1 MLRIR
6 NLSKKFGQKPVL
18 DNLTVDIKEYGVHL
32 IVGMNG
38 CGKTTF
44 MNSLSSLLK
53 VEAGTIDCFGQ
64 TVGTKAFKKFI
75 YYIPSDFYLPEYLT
89 GQEYLEMM
97 LNHYPSADFSKLDIL
112 FSIFDLESH
121 RYKLLETYSFGM
133 KKKIQLIA
141 AISAGTSYVI
151 ADELFSGLDFDT
163 VLLVEKLLKC
173 LHDRRS
179 FVIVTHDL
187 NTLRAFPD
195 HIYIMSNGRLERY
208 KDKID
213 HINSHVKNT
222 GGINGKL
229 REIQEYFVSNRT
241 VS

>member
-6 NLSKKFGQKPVL
+6 NLSKKFGQKTVL
-18 DNLTVDIKEYGVHL
+18 DNLTVDIQEHGVHL

-44 MNSLSSLLK
+44 MNSLSNLLK
-53 VEAGTIDCFGQ
+53 VEDGTIDCFGQ
-64 TVGTKAFKKFI
+64 TVGTKAFKEFI

-97 LNHYPSADFSKLDIL
+97 LSHYPSADFSKLDIL

-121 RYKLLETYSFGM
+121 RHKLLETYSFGM

-141 AISAGTSYVI
+141 AVSAGTSYVI
-151 ADELFSGLDFDT
+151 ADELFGGLDFDT
-163 VLLVEKLLKC
+163 VLLIEKLLKC
-173 LHDRRS
+173 LYHQRS

-187 NTLRAFPD
+187 NTLLAFPEN
-195 HIYIMSNGRLERY
+195 IYIMSKGRLDRY
-208 KDKID
+208 EDKID
-213 HINSHVKNT
+213 QINSHVRNT

-229 REIQEYFVSNRT
+229 REIQEYFLSDRT